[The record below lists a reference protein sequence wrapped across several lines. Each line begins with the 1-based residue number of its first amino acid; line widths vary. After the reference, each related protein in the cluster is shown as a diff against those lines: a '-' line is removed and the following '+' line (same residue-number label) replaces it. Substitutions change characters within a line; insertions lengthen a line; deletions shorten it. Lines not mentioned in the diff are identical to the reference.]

1 MNQFKF
7 VYDNINVED
16 LFLRSFKFSISKS
29 QLDVKIIFFKYIYTF
44 MQDYGRSYDLA
55 KSKDKDTKDEI
66 YRLVKL

>member
-44 MQDYGRSYDLA
+44 M
-55 KSKDKDTKDEI
+55 
-66 YRLVKL
+66 